1 MINFAVQTLT
11 LALIDRLG
19 ADVSPKAVLALTLW
33 ITGFLCLLNVAM
45 ALFFHRQRNKE
56 RLSYW
61 LAFGF
66 ELAVF
71 VFALLFQFDVITQ
84 QHIPFSLPPGL
95 PVNRAEILGA
105 LSIGIGLFP
114 AAYWHRINLK
124 ALPARIAEDG
134 KTLKDGTTAVRI
146 RDGGPNGWM
155 N

>member
-1 MINFAVQTLT
+1 V
-11 LALIDRLG
+11 
-19 ADVSPKAVLALTLW
+19 TLW
-33 ITGFLCLLNVAM
+33 ITAFLCLLNVAM

-84 QHIPFSLPPGL
+84 QQIPYSLPPNL
-95 PVNRAEILGA
+95 PVNRAEILAA
-105 LSIGIGLFP
+105 LAIGIGLFP
-114 AAYWHRINLK
+114 AAYWRRINLK
-124 ALPARIAEDG
+124 ELPGRIAEDG
-134 KTLKDGTTAVRI
+134 KTLKAGNATVRI
-146 RDGGPNGWM
+146 RDSGPNGWM